1 MKFVGSPDL
10 AGQVEVETHT
20 EEGTTD
26 AATGS
31 AELPTTGALATTIVV
46 GDAVVG
52 KQVNVGSL
60 TCEAEI
66 HTEKGT
72 TVAPSSTK
80 RHNRYSKTQIDTEVH
95 NTDSHLSGFCLGNS
109 SDQKMRCRSTQKKS
123 VMSSVEPSTCLTVSV
138 SRPSVRVT
146 RGAIAK
152 SLLSNNRF
160 TSQTNL

>member
-1 MKFVGSPDL
+1 M
-10 AGQVEVETHT
+10 
-20 EEGTTD
+20 
-26 AATGS
+26 
-31 AELPTTGALATTIVV
+31 

-52 KQVNVGSL
+52 KQVSVGSL
-60 TCEAEI
+60 VCEAEI

-72 TVAPSSTK
+72 TDALSGTK
-80 RHNRYSKTQIDTEVH
+80 RHNRYSKRQIDTEVH

-109 SDQKMRCRSTQKKS
+109 SDQEMRCRSTQKKS

-152 SLLSNNRF
+152 SLLSNNRAKIHQSNELVMERCF
-160 TSQTNL
+160 ICQQKLNVHSTQNPHRHYIITGTGVQFI